1 MLKHS
6 KNIIGCTGG
15 RGVLHSAPSSPTIG
29 LTNVPLNKNNADGR
43 IDNKAR
49 IGYRH
54 REIDSA
60 HIGGSRQRGNGPRI
74 VCKWPQKNLTVEALI
89 PVYITGEKTRDYK
102 RYNNNHTLVCHLN
115 KGENIWI

>member
-1 MLKHS
+1 MLKQF

-29 LTNVPLNKNNADGR
+29 LTNVPLNKDNADGR
-43 IDNKAR
+43 RDNKAR

-54 REIDSA
+54 RQIDSA
-60 HIGGSRQRGNGPRI
+60 HIGGSRGHGSGI

-115 KGENIWI
+115 KGETIWI